1 MKCPSCGSPM
11 GLENKYC
18 PYCGEPNQFAIEHQR
33 DMDRFEV
40 EYRNTQNRVFKRTEV
55 LRRHGGNLIV
65 MVLVLMALIVALV
78 MNFKAWDIGYS
89 IREKKVIA
97 DREKDVAV
105 IQEFLESGEYGKF
118 RGYYDA
124 NDVGSFSNDD
134 YWAVSRIAMSYTR
147 LIEYVSSLRNPSSFS
162 DELSIEYAAEALLS
176 IFTVEKEYN
185 YKEEYLTEDK
195 MVYIRDMQERAA
207 LIAKTFFGLTDET
220 IEDIPNLSNTKLAS
234 LIEEGLGR

>member
-40 EYRNTQNRVFKRTEV
+40 EYQNTQNRVFKRTEV

-65 MVLVLMALIVALV
+65 MVLVLLALIVALV

-89 IREKKVIA
+89 IREQKAAANK
-97 DREKDVAV
+97 EKDAAV
-105 IQEFLESGEYGKF
+105 IQDLLENGEYGKF
-118 RGYYDA
+118 KGYYDT
-124 NDVGSFSNDD
+124 NDVGSFSDDD
-134 YWAVSRIAMSYTR
+134 YWAVYRVAQSYTR
-147 LIEYVSSLRNPSSFS
+147 LMENVSSIKNPSSYS
-162 DELSIEYAAEALLS
+162 GNLSIEYAAEELLS
-176 IFTVEKEYN
+176 IFDAEKEYN
-185 YKEEYLTEDK
+185 YKDEYLAEDK

-207 LIAKTFFGLTDET
+207 LIAKTYFGLTDEA
-220 IEDIPNLSNTKLAS
+220 IQDIPNMSKAKLAS
-234 LIEEGLGR
+234 LIEEGVGK